1 MASGHVN
8 RENRPNTWLHPT
20 GICDVKI
27 FLANSEPSTQLIKEV
42 RTMAVSGGIADL
54 ERTSLNRRD

>member
-27 FLANSEPSTQLIKEV
+27 FLANSEPSTHGPSRHFTALRNLVAIG
-42 RTMAVSGGIADL
+42 A
-54 ERTSLNRRD
+54 